1 MHRETVLP
9 LLLPDII
16 ALDLQI
22 STAQLYLFGSILK
35 SVPFVNDI
43 DILVISDSQQAI
55 ESIKVAL
62 GIISYRFPI
71 HVSYMSSSEES
82 QFDFIRQ
89 QGAKRVNDLVA

>member
-1 MHRETVLP
+1 VLP

-16 ALDLQI
+16 ALDSQM

-35 SVPFVNDI
+35 LGVPFINDI

-55 ESIKVAL
+55 EHIKAVL
-62 GIISYRFPI
+62 GVVSHHFPI
-71 HVSYMSSSEES
+71 HVTYMSSSEES

-89 QGAKRVNDLVA
+89 QNAKRVNDLAA